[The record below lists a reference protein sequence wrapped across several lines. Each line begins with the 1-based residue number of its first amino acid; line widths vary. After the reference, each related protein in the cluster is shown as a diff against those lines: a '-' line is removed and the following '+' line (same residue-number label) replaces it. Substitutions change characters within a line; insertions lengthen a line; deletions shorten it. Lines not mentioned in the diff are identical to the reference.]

1 VVTTVGGP
9 AGDGGRLVLSPRAPI
24 SPRGVLILFLSVSSG
39 VLGVAAICGMLGAWQ
54 VMPMSLL
61 VVMAL
66 GLALFAGYRRTQVD
80 EVVSI
85 HDGTVAIDRHRWR
98 RTTAHYEFQRGWAQ
112 VVLDQPRVPMV
123 DPSHLFIRSHGRQ
136 VEIGAFLDDAE
147 RQELAASLKRLMGPE
162 RRFDSCGAG

>member
-1 VVTTVGGP
+1 MVTAVGSP

-24 SPRGVLILFLSVSSG
+24 SPRGVLILFLSVAAG
-39 VLGVAAICGMLGAWQ
+39 ILGVAAICGLLGAWQ

-66 GLALFAGYRRTQVD
+66 GLGLLAGYRRTQVD

-85 HDGTVAIDRHRWR
+85 HDATVAIDRHRR
-98 RTTAHYEFQRGWAQ
+98 QRTTEHVEFQRGWAQ
-112 VVLDQPRVPMV
+112 VVLDKPRVPMV

-147 RQELAASLKRLMGPE
+147 RHELAACLKRLMGPD
-162 RRFDSCGAG
+162 RRFDSCSAG